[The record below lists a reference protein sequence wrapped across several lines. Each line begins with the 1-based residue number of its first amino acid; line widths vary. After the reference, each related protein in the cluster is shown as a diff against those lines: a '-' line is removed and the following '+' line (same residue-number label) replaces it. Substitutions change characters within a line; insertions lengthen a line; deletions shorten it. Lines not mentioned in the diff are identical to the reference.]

1 MRSRIMTYSKVIK
14 LIDKDNRLLILLG
27 SMLADLILLISLVAY
42 VTVIFAI

>member
-1 MRSRIMTYSKVIK
+1 MTYSKVIK